1 MSSFFFSWWQLIWIS
16 DRPNRALL
24 ESELGCRFPVCTIWT
39 VGGREEEAF
48 SSAVELT
55 LWSSRNNFS
64 LASVFSSE
72 MWRRSLNF
80 DLTVCSFPA
89 FFTDGE
95 SKLARDRGQSVI
107 WRQKAHRLP
116 SLSTSLFPGKCQH
129 HLSKMERT
137 VSPTQ
142 MAPHL
147 ALPAVYSTTPHLVA
161 QVKHLALTLNPSLPS
176 PIIQSASP
184 VNPTVSAP

>member
-1 MSSFFFSWWQLIWIS
+1 M
-16 DRPNRALL
+16 
-24 ESELGCRFPVCTIWT
+24 
-39 VGGREEEAF
+39 
-48 SSAVELT
+48 
-55 LWSSRNNFS
+55 
-64 LASVFSSE
+64 
-72 MWRRSLNF
+72 
-80 DLTVCSFPA
+80 
-89 FFTDGE
+89 
-95 SKLARDRGQSVI
+95 
-107 WRQKAHRLP
+107 
-116 SLSTSLFPGKCQH
+116 
-129 HLSKMERT
+129 

>member
-1 MSSFFFSWWQLIWIS
+1 M
-16 DRPNRALL
+16 
-24 ESELGCRFPVCTIWT
+24 
-39 VGGREEEAF
+39 
-48 SSAVELT
+48 
-55 LWSSRNNFS
+55 
-64 LASVFSSE
+64 
-72 MWRRSLNF
+72 
-80 DLTVCSFPA
+80 VCSFPV

-116 SLSTSLFPGKCQH
+116 SLSTSLVPWKCQH
-129 HLSKMERT
+129 HLSKMERI

-161 QVKHLALTLNPSLPS
+161 QVKHLALTLNPSHPSLPS
-176 PIIQSASP
+176 PAHHHPISKSCQSHRISP
-184 VNPTVSAP
+184 LTISLPLFLPPSRPVFILQSESSS